1 MRRKTFDLIYILL
14 LFAEFS
20 FSTTNPY
27 FQIKVIDE
35 QTGRGVPLVE
45 LSIVNDIV
53 YYTDSAGIVAFYE
66 PGLMDKNVWFFVKSH
81 GYDSYKDRWNYSG
94 EAFVTRPGGYGEIK
108 IKRINRAERLYR
120 ITGQGIY
127 ADSVKL
133 GLPTPI
139 SAPVF
144 NSSVMGQDSTQALV
158 YKNKIYWFWG
168 DTRKPGHRLGLFKV
182 AGAVSDLEVKGG
194 LDPNIGINLKYF
206 TDDNNNVRIMFPFEG
221 DEAIWIGSPILVKY
235 GDNEKMIVHYSRM
248 KSLGERVE
256 HGLAVY
262 NDKKNIFEKIK
273 SLDLK
278 RQWDCP
284 RGHAIKYAVDGV
296 DYFWFADPYAT
307 IRVKADYNSI
317 LDPNSYQTF
326 TCLKPGSR
334 YLKDKS
340 ELNRNEKGKLIY
352 QWLTGTDPIGAREE
366 RELNKAGLIL
376 PNEVR
381 YKPLSADTNETPLLA
396 SGSLAWNDYRKKWVI
411 VAGEAFGK
419 TSAFGEIWYAEA
431 NDITGPW
438 SKCWKIVTH
447 DHYTFYNPVHHTFFD
462 QKNGRIIY
470 FEGTYCSMFSGTKQ
484 PTPRYD
490 YNQIMYK
497 LDLANIR

>member
-1 MRRKTFDLIYILL
+1 MPCKIFNLICILL
-14 LFAEFS
+14 LFTKFS
-20 FSTTNPY
+20 FGEPKSY
-27 FQIKVIDE
+27 FQLKVVDG

-45 LSIVNDIV
+45 LSTVNDIV
-53 YYTDSAGIVAFYE
+53 YYTDSQGVVAFYE

-81 GYDSYKDRWNYSG
+81 GYDSYRDKWGYSG
-94 EAFVTRPGGYGEIK
+94 GSFITKPGGYGEIK
-108 IKRINRAERLYR
+108 IKRVNRAERLYR

-144 NSSVMGQDSTQALV
+144 NSSVMGQDSTQALI

-182 AGAVSDLEVKGG
+182 AGAVSELEANGG
-194 LDPNIGINLKYF
+194 LCPNIGINLKYF
-206 TDDNNNVRIMFPFEG
+206 ADDNNNVRAIFPFEG
-221 DEAIWIGSPILVKY
+221 DEAIWIGSPILVEEC
-235 GDNEKMIVHYSRM
+235 NAEKMIVHYSRM
-248 KSLGERVE
+248 KSLGERLE

-262 NDKKNIFEKIK
+262 NDEKNIFDKIK
-273 SLDLK
+273 SLDLN
-278 RQWDCP
+278 RPWDCP
-284 RGHAIKYAVDGV
+284 RGHAIKYVDDGA
-296 DYFWFADPYAT
+296 DYFWFADPYAN
-307 IRVKADYNSI
+307 IRVKADYNSV
-317 LDPNSYQTF
+317 LDPNSYQIF
-326 TCLKPGSR
+326 TCLQPGSK

-340 ELNRNEKGKLIY
+340 KLNRDENGKLIY
-352 QWLTGTDPIGAREE
+352 KWLTRTEPIGAREE
-366 RELNKAGLIL
+366 RELWKAGLISNDEL
-376 PNEVR
+376 R
-381 YKPLSADTNETPLLA
+381 YQPKSVDTNETPLLA

-419 TSAFGEIWYAEA
+419 TSAFGEIWYAES

-438 SKCWKIVTH
+438 NKCWKIVTH
-447 DHYTFYNPVHHTFFD
+447 NDYTFYNPVHHTFFD
-462 QKNGRIIY
+462 QKDGQIIY

-484 PTPRYD
+484 PTPRYE